1 MNDFMMGLNPR
12 QLDAVLSESKH
23 LLILAG
29 AGSGKTKTITTR
41 IAHLL
46 QNEDVHPGQILALT
60 FTNKAAREMKERVF
74 SFVGERPGLLLKTF
88 HSFGA
93 TFLRRYAE
101 CVERRDNF
109 VIYDDHDS
117 NHLLDLTAAKF
128 NVQKSDLKILKKWVK
143 RYKQNLE
150 AESELLSERPEF
162 LDIYNEYNKSLI
174 NYNAFDF
181 EDLIFQCVRILENNE
196 NVADYYHNRYLHVL
210 VDEYQDTNVSQERF
224 LSLLCGERT
233 SLVVVG
239 DEDQSIYRFRGADV
253 EQILNFPDK
262 YPDTQIVRL
271 EENYRSTANILNAA
285 NAVISNNISRLGK
298 TLFSTKGDGS
308 KVRMVKNDNENE
320 EGDYIAK
327 EIKSCGYE
335 YKETAVLVRINA
347 QTRAV
352 EESLRRGKIPYIVI
366 GSLSFYERE
375 EVKDVLMLLRWFS
388 NTFDALAFSRFVNKP
403 TRGIGSKSLDTFL
416 EFANYQYAGDIYKA
430 LNNVA
435 FCGLK
440 GRTLTAFQ
448 DLAAIFFDFEKKF
461 SVGNV
466 QDVFTEYIDKLGI
479 IEYYSNIDKC
489 DGTDRVDNIK
499 EFINGLADVPP
510 GLENITAFLEENAL
524 ISQSD
529 KIDDDDSVKIMTVH
543 HAKGLEFENVF
554 ISGLEQDL
562 FPHATS
568 LMEYFDDEE
577 ERRLFYVAITRAK
590 KELYLCYTKSRFLH
604 GHRCMN
610 PPSSFL
616 AEIPDEL
623 SVLIKSGKSDT
634 TSENFSDFT
643 AGKMVR
649 HRDYGSGRILNVRNI
664 GKYCIADVDF
674 FDYSQAK
681 VILNYEAKKMEFI
694 DD

>member
-1 MNDFMMGLNPR
+1 MSDFMKGLNPR
-12 QLDAVLSESKH
+12 QLDAVLSDSKH

-74 SFVGERPGLLLKTF
+74 SFVGEQPGLMLKTF

-93 TFLRRYAE
+93 LFLRRYAE
-101 CVERRDNF
+101 YVERKDNF

-128 NVQKSDLKILKKWVK
+128 DVQKSDLKLVKKWVK
-143 RYKQNLE
+143 RYKQTLE
-150 AESELLSERPEF
+150 SQSELPDDSKF

-181 EDLIFQCVRILENNE
+181 EDLILQCVRILENNE
-196 NVADYYHNRYLHVL
+196 KLTNYYHARYLHIL
-210 VDEYQDTNVSQERF
+210 VDEYQDTNMSQERF
-224 LSLLCGERT
+224 LSLLCGKQT

-253 EQILNFPDK
+253 EQILTFPEK

-285 NAVISNNISRLGK
+285 NAVISNNTLRLGK
-298 TLFSTKGDGS
+298 TLFSTKGEGS
-308 KVRMVKNDNENE
+308 KVRIVKNDDENE
-320 EGDYIAK
+320 EGDYIVK
-327 EIKSCGYE
+327 EIKSCGYD

-352 EESLRRGKIPYIVI
+352 EESLRRGRIPYVVI

-375 EVKDVLMLLRWFS
+375 EVKDVLLLLRWFS

-403 TRGIGSKSLDTFL
+403 ARGIGRKSLDTFL
-416 EFANYQYAGDIYKA
+416 EFANYQYAGDIYRA

-435 FCGLK
+435 LSSLK
-440 GRTLTAFQ
+440 GKALAVFQ
-448 DLAAIFFDFEKKF
+448 DLAAVFLDFEKQF
-461 SVGNV
+461 SSGKV
-466 QDVFTEYIDKLGI
+466 QDIFSEYIDKLGI
-479 IEYYSNIDKC
+479 VEYYSNIDKC

-499 EFINGLADVPP
+499 EFVNGLADVQP

-529 KIDDDDSVKIMTVH
+529 KIDDEDSVKVMTVH

-568 LMEYFDDEE
+568 VMEYFDDEE

-604 GHRCMN
+604 GHRCMS

-623 SVLIKSGKSDT
+623 SELIKSNKSDT
-634 TSENFSDFT
+634 TSEIFSGFT
-643 AGKMVR
+643 EGKMVR
-649 HRDYGSGRILNVRNI
+649 HRDYGCGRILNVRTV
-664 GKYCIADVDF
+664 GKYCLATVDF
-674 FDYSQAK
+674 FDYSQAE

>member
-1 MNDFMMGLNPR
+1 MSDFMIGLNPR

-46 QNEDVHPGQILALT
+46 QNENVHPGQILALT

-74 SFVGERPGLLLKTF
+74 SFAGNHPGLVLKTF

-93 TFLRRYAE
+93 MFLRRHAE
-101 CVERRDNF
+101 CADRKDNF

-128 NVQKSDLKILKKWVK
+128 NVQKSDLKAVKKWVK
-143 RYKQNLE
+143 RYKQTLE
-150 AESELLSERPEF
+150 AESELPEEPKF
-162 LDIYNEYNKSLI
+162 LDVYNEYNKSLI

-181 EDLIFQCVRILENNE
+181 EDLILQCVRILENNE
-196 NVADYYHNRYLHVL
+196 KLLNYYRNRYLHVL
-210 VDEYQDTNVSQERF
+210 VDEYQDTNISQECF
-224 LSLLCGERT
+224 LSLLCGKDT

-253 EQILNFPDK
+253 EQILNFPEK

-285 NAVISNNISRLGK
+285 NAVISNNTLRLGK

-308 KVRMVKNDNENE
+308 KVRIVKNDDENE
-320 EGDYIAK
+320 EGDYIVK
-327 EIKSCGYE
+327 EIKSCGYI

-352 EESLRRGKIPYIVI
+352 EESLRRGRIPYVVI

-375 EVKDVLMLLRWFS
+375 EVKDVLLLLRWFS

-403 TRGIGSKSLDTFL
+403 ARGIGRKSLDTFL
-416 EFANYQYAGDIYKA
+416 NFADRQYAGDIYKA

-435 FCGLK
+435 LSGLK
-440 GRTLTAFQ
+440 GKTLAVFQ
-448 DLAAIFFDFEKKF
+448 DLAAIFLDFDKQF
-461 SVGNV
+461 SSGKV
-466 QDVFTEYIDKLGI
+466 QEVFSGYIDKLGI
-479 IEYYSNIDKC
+479 IEYYLNIDKC

-499 EFINGLADVPP
+499 EFVNGLAEVRP

-529 KIDDDDSVKIMTVH
+529 RIDDEDSVKIMTVH

-568 LMEYFDDEE
+568 VMEYFDDEE

-604 GHRCMN
+604 GHRCTN

-623 SVLIKSGKSDT
+623 SELIKSDKNDT
-634 TSENFSDFT
+634 TSGFFPEFT

-649 HRDYGSGRILNVRNI
+649 HRDYGCGKILNVRTV
-664 GKYCIADVDF
+664 GKYCLATVDF
-674 FDYSQAK
+674 FDYSQAE
-681 VILNYEAKKMEFI
+681 VILNYEVKKMEFI

>member
-29 AGSGKTKTITTR
+29 AGSGKTKTITAR
-41 IAHLL
+41 IANLL

-74 SFVGERPGLLLKTF
+74 SFVGEYPGLLLKTF

-101 CVERRDNF
+101 CAGRKDNF

-128 NVQKSDLKILKKWVK
+128 NIQKSDLKFLKKWVK

-150 AESELLSERPEF
+150 SESDFPDDPRF
-162 LDIYNEYNKSLI
+162 FDIYNEYNKSLI

-181 EDLIFQCVRILENNE
+181 EDLIFQCVRILENYE
-196 NVADYYHNRYLHVL
+196 NAESYYHNRYLHVL
-210 VDEYQDTNVSQERF
+210 VDEYQDTNVSQDRF
-224 LSLLCGERT
+224 LSLLCGDRT

-253 EQILNFPDK
+253 EQILNFPEK

-285 NAVISNNISRLGK
+285 NAVISNNTSRLGK
-298 TLFSTKGDGS
+298 TLFSTKGEGS
-308 KVRMVKNDNENE
+308 KVRIVKNDNENE

-327 EIKSCGYE
+327 EIKSCGYN

-352 EESLRRGKIPYIVI
+352 EESLRRGKIPYAVI

-375 EVKDVLMLLRWFS
+375 EVKDVLLLLRWFS
-388 NTFDALAFSRFVNKP
+388 NTSDALAFSRFVNKP
-403 TRGIGSKSLDTFL
+403 ARGIGKKSLEAFL
-416 EFANYQYAGDIYKA
+416 EFANYQYAGNIYKA

-435 FCGLK
+435 FSGLK
-440 GRTLTAFQ
+440 GKTLAAFQ
-448 DLAAIFFDFEKKF
+448 DLAAVFYDFEKQF
-461 SVGNV
+461 SVGKV
-466 QDVFTEYIDKLGI
+466 QDVFAEYVEKLGI
-479 IEYYSNIDKC
+479 TEYYSNIDKC

-499 EFINGLADVPP
+499 EFINGLSDVQP
-510 GLENITAFLEENAL
+510 GLENIIGFLEENAL

-529 KIDDDDSVKIMTVH
+529 NINDDDSVKIMTVH

-616 AEIPDEL
+616 AEIPEEL
-623 SVLIKSGKSDT
+623 SVLIKSNKSGT
-634 TSENFSDFT
+634 TSEKFSEFT
-643 AGKMVR
+643 EGRMVR
-649 HRDYGSGRILNVRNI
+649 HRDYGSGRILKVRNV
-664 GKYCIADVDF
+664 GKYCIAVIDF
-674 FDYSQAK
+674 FDHSQGE
-681 VILNYEAKKMEFI
+681 VILNYEVKKLEFI

>member
-1 MNDFMMGLNPR
+1 MNDFMIGLNPR
-12 QLDAVLSESKH
+12 QMDAVLSESKH

-74 SFVGERPGLLLKTF
+74 SFIGERPGLLLKTF

-101 CVERRDNF
+101 CVDRKDNF

-117 NHLLDLTAAKF
+117 NHLLDLTAAKYGI
-128 NVQKSDLKILKKWVK
+128 QKSDLKVLKKWVK

-150 AESELLSERPEF
+150 AETEFPEDPKF
-162 LDIYNEYNKSLI
+162 FEIYNEYNKALI

-181 EDLIFQCVRILENNE
+181 EDLIFQCVRILENNQT
-196 NVADYYHNRYLHVL
+196 VADYYHNRYLHVL
-210 VDEYQDTNVSQERF
+210 VDEYQDTNMSQERF
-224 LSLLCGERT
+224 LSLLCGDKT

-253 EQILNFPDK
+253 ELILNFPEK
-262 YPDTQIVRL
+262 YPDTEIVRL
-271 EENYRSTANILNAA
+271 EENYRSTENILNAA
-285 NAVISNNISRLGK
+285 NAVIANNISRLGK
-298 TLFSTKGDGS
+298 TLFSVKGEGS
-308 KVRMVKNDNENE
+308 KVRLVRNENENE

-327 EIKSCGYE
+327 EIKACGYDM
-335 YKETAVLVRINA
+335 KETAILVRINA
-347 QTRAV
+347 QTRAI
-352 EESLRRGKIPYIVI
+352 EESLRRGKISYSVI

-375 EVKDVLMLLRWFS
+375 EVKDVLLLLRWFS

-403 TRGIGSKSLDTFL
+403 ARGIGKKSLEDFL
-416 EFANYQYAGDIYKA
+416 DFANSEYGGNIYKA

-435 FCGLK
+435 LSGLK
-440 GRTLTAFQ
+440 GKSLKALQ
-448 DLAAIFFDFEKKF
+448 ELAAIFFDFEKQF
-461 SVGNV
+461 SAGRV
-466 QDVFTEYIDKLGI
+466 QDVFAEYLNKLGI

-499 EFINGLADVPP
+499 EFINGLANVEP

-529 KIDDDDSVKIMTVH
+529 KIDNDDTVKIMTVH

-568 LMEYFDDEE
+568 IMEYCDDEE

-610 PPSSFL
+610 PPSPFL
-616 AEIPDEL
+616 REIPDEL
-623 SVLIKSGKSDT
+623 LELIKSNKSDT
-634 TSENFSDFT
+634 TSEKFSEFSE
-643 AGKMVR
+643 GRMIR
-649 HRDYGSGRILNVRNI
+649 HRDYGSGKILKLRNN
-664 GKYCIADVDF
+664 GKYFIATVDF
-674 FDYSQAK
+674 FDYSQAE